1 MNKSIFIS
9 YAWEQDE
16 PLDKKV
22 KNFSQWLAIYLHSWG
37 FRVHLD
43 VLENHPGTKLDE
55 FMKNGIDS
63 SHFVICIC
71 TQTYLKKTNDSATGV
86 YNEIELI
93 KKQANSPF
101 IIPIIDIESFTDLP
115 DFFKGKY
122 ISQLKFDTPFSQEN
136 KKGLFELISTI
147 RDELFLNIKVETKP
161 DAQDRI
167 ERYYNSVEKIKFLN
181 DSANLMNFKPQ
192 SEGQISFQY
201 LLNGGNFKLGI
212 APMDFITHWSVAGTD
227 TIHSYNKVSRM
238 MRIHNFENFEKI
250 TKPADINLDKLIA
263 INWSVS
269 LKVGDGIVWIND
281 KNYLAIGKIIQ
292 IDLDSEDT
300 YKSMVTLSYKIL
312 NPIDLTDDFI
322 EQLAIVN

>member
-1 MNKSIFIS
+1 MLNKSIFIS
-9 YAWEQDE
+9 YAWEKDE

-22 KNFSQWLAIYLHSWG
+22 KNFSQWLAIYLQSWG

-71 TQTYLKKTNDSATGV
+71 TQTYLKKISDSATGV

-93 KKQANSPF
+93 KKQAKSPF
-101 IIPIIDIESFTDLP
+101 IIAIIDIESFTDLP
-115 DFFKGKY
+115 DFFEGKY

-192 SEGQISFQY
+192 SEGEISFQY
-201 LLNGGNFKLGI
+201 LLNGGDFKLGI
-212 APMDFITHWSVAGTD
+212 SPMEFITHWTSAGSD
-227 TIHSYNKVSRM
+227 TIYSYKKVNKM
-238 MRIHNFENFEKI
+238 MRIHNFENF
-250 TKPADINLDKLIA
+250 DRIN
-263 INWSVS
+263 
-269 LKVGDGIVWIND
+269 
-281 KNYLAIGKIIQ
+281 
-292 IDLDSEDT
+292 
-300 YKSMVTLSYKIL
+300 
-312 NPIDLTDDFI
+312 
-322 EQLAIVN
+322 

>member
-22 KNFSQWLAIYLHSWG
+22 KNFSQWLAIYLQSWG

-43 VLENHPGTKLDE
+43 VLENHPGTQLDE

-71 TQTYLKKTNDSATGV
+71 TQTYLKKISDSATGV

-93 KKQANSPF
+93 KKQAKSPF
-101 IIPIIDIESFTDLP
+101 IIAIIDIESFTDLP

-167 ERYYNSVEKIKFLN
+167 ESYYNSVEKIKFFN

-192 SEGQISFQY
+192 SEGEITFQY
-201 LLNGGNFKLGI
+201 LLNGGDFKLGI
-212 APMDFITHWSVAGTD
+212 SPMEFITHWTSAGSD
-227 TIHSYNKVSRM
+227 TIYSYKKVNKM
-238 MRIHNFENFEKI
+238 MRIHNFENFDRI
-250 TKPADINLDKLIA
+250 NKPADIDFDKVVD
-263 INWSVS
+263 INWDAS
-269 LKVGDGIVWIND
+269 LREGDGIVWINE

-292 IDLDSEDT
+292 IYLDSEDE
-300 YKSMVTLSYKIL
+300 YKSMVTLAYKIL

-322 EQLAIVN
+322 DSK

>member
-1 MNKSIFIS
+1 MLNKSIFIS
-9 YAWEQDE
+9 YAWEKDE

-22 KNFSQWLAIYLHSWG
+22 KNFSQWLAIYLQSWG

-43 VLENHPGTKLDE
+43 VLENHPGTQLDE

-71 TQTYLKKTNDSATGV
+71 TQTYLKKISDSATGV

-93 KKQANSPF
+93 KKQAKSPF
-101 IIPIIDIESFTDLP
+101 IIAIIDIESFTDLP
-115 DFFKGKY
+115 DFFEGKY

-136 KKGLFELISTI
+136 KKELFELISTI

-167 ERYYNSVEKIKFLN
+167 ESYYNSVEKIKFFN

-192 SEGQISFQY
+192 SEGEITFQY
-201 LLNGGNFKLGI
+201 LLNGGDFKLGI
-212 APMDFITHWSVAGTD
+212 SPIVFITHLTSEGSD
-227 TIHSYNKVSRM
+227 KIYSYKKVNKM
-238 MRIHNFENFEKI
+238 MRIHNFENFDRI
-250 TKPADINLDKLIA
+250 NKPADIDFDKVVD
-263 INWSVS
+263 INWAAS
-269 LKVGDGIVWIND
+269 LREGDGIVWINEKD
-281 KNYLAIGKIIQ
+281 YLAIGKIIQ
-292 IDLDSEDT
+292 IYLDSEDE
-300 YKSMVTLSYKIL
+300 YKSMVTLAYKIL

-322 EQLAIVN
+322 DSK

>member
-1 MNKSIFIS
+1 MLNKSIFIS

-22 KNFSQWLAIYLHSWG
+22 KNFSQWLAIYLQSWG

-43 VLENHPGTKLDE
+43 VLENHPGTQLDE

-71 TQTYLKKTNDSATGV
+71 TQTYLKKISDSATGV

-93 KKQANSPF
+93 KKQAKSPF
-101 IIPIIDIESFTDLP
+101 IIAIIDIESFTDLP

-167 ERYYNSVEKIKFLN
+167 ESYYNSVEKIKFFN

-192 SEGQISFQY
+192 SEGEITFQY
-201 LLNGGNFKLGI
+201 LLNGGDFKLGI
-212 APMDFITHWSVAGTD
+212 SPMEFITHWTSAGSD
-227 TIHSYNKVSRM
+227 TIYSYKKVNKM
-238 MRIHNFENFEKI
+238 MRIHNFENFDRI
-250 TKPADINLDKLIA
+250 NKPADIDFDKVVD
-263 INWSVS
+263 INWAAS
-269 LKVGDGIVWIND
+269 LREGDGIVWINE

-292 IDLDSEDT
+292 IYLDSEDE
-300 YKSMVTLSYKIL
+300 YKSMVTLAYKIL

-322 EQLAIVN
+322 DSK

>member
-1 MNKSIFIS
+1 MLNKSIFIS
-9 YAWEQDE
+9 YAWEKDE

-22 KNFSQWLAIYLHSWG
+22 KNFSQWLAIYLQSWG

-43 VLENHPGTKLDE
+43 VLENHPGTQLDE

-71 TQTYLKKTNDSATGV
+71 TQTYLKKISDSATGV

-93 KKQANSPF
+93 KKQAKSPF
-101 IIPIIDIESFTDLP
+101 IIAIIDIESFTDLP
-115 DFFKGKY
+115 DFFEGKY

-136 KKGLFELISTI
+136 KKELFELISTI

-192 SEGQISFQY
+192 SEGEISFQY
-201 LLNGGNFKLGI
+201 LLNGGDFKLGI
-212 APMDFITHWSVAGTD
+212 SPMEFITHWTSAGSD
-227 TIHSYNKVSRM
+227 TIYSYKKVNKM
-238 MRIHNFENFEKI
+238 MRIHNFENFDRI
-250 TKPADINLDKLIA
+250 NKPADIDFDKVVD
-263 INWSVS
+263 INWAAS
-269 LKVGDGIVWIND
+269 LREGDGIVWINEKD
-281 KNYLAIGKIIQ
+281 YLAIGKIIQ
-292 IDLDSEDT
+292 IYLDSEDE
-300 YKSMVTLSYKIL
+300 YKSMVTLAYKIL

-322 EQLAIVN
+322 DSK

>member
-22 KNFSQWLAIYLHSWG
+22 KNFSQWLAIYLQSWG

-43 VLENHPGTKLDE
+43 VLENHPGTQLDE

-71 TQTYLKKTNDSATGV
+71 TQTYLKKISDSATGV

-93 KKQANSPF
+93 KKQAKSPF
-101 IIPIIDIESFTDLP
+101 IIAIIDIESFTDLP

-161 DAQDRI
+161 DAQERI
-167 ERYYNSVEKIKFLN
+167 ESYYNSVEKIKFFN

-192 SEGQISFQY
+192 SEGEITFQY
-201 LLNGGNFKLGI
+201 LLNGGDFKLGI
-212 APMDFITHWSVAGTD
+212 SPMEFITHWTSAGSD
-227 TIHSYNKVSRM
+227 TIYSYKKVNKM
-238 MRIHNFENFEKI
+238 MRIHNFENFDRI
-250 TKPADINLDKLIA
+250 NKPADIDFDKVVD
-263 INWSVS
+263 INWAAS
-269 LKVGDGIVWIND
+269 LREGDGIVWINE

-292 IDLDSEDT
+292 IYLDSEDE
-300 YKSMVTLSYKIL
+300 YKSMVTLAYKIL

-322 EQLAIVN
+322 DSK

>member
-1 MNKSIFIS
+1 MLNKSIFIS
-9 YAWEQDE
+9 YAWEKDE

-22 KNFSQWLAIYLHSWG
+22 KNFSQWLAIYLQSWG

-43 VLENHPGTKLDE
+43 VLENRPGTKLDE

-71 TQTYLKKTNDSATGV
+71 TQTYLKKISDSATGV

-93 KKQANSPF
+93 KKQAKSPF
-101 IIPIIDIESFTDLP
+101 IIAIIDIESFTDLP

-167 ERYYNSVEKIKFLN
+167 ESYYNSVEKIKFFN
-181 DSANLMNFKPQ
+181 DSANLMKFKPQ
-192 SEGQISFQY
+192 SEGEITFQY
-201 LLNGGNFKLGI
+201 LLNGGDFKLGI
-212 APMDFITHWSVAGTD
+212 SPMEFITHWTSAGSD
-227 TIHSYNKVSRM
+227 TIYSYKKVNKM
-238 MRIHNFENFEKI
+238 MRIHNFENFDRI
-250 TKPADINLDKLIA
+250 NKPADIDFDKVVD
-263 INWSVS
+263 INWAAS
-269 LKVGDGIVWIND
+269 LREGDGIVWINEKD
-281 KNYLAIGKIIQ
+281 YLAIGKIIQ
-292 IDLDSEDT
+292 IYLDSEDE
-300 YKSMVTLSYKIL
+300 YKSMVTLAYKIL

-322 EQLAIVN
+322 DSK

>member
-22 KNFSQWLAIYLHSWG
+22 KNFSQWLAIYLQSWG

-43 VLENHPGTKLDE
+43 VLENHPGTQLDE

-71 TQTYLKKTNDSATGV
+71 TQTYLKKISDSATGV

-93 KKQANSPF
+93 KKQAKSPF
-101 IIPIIDIESFTDLP
+101 IIAIIDIESFTDLP

-136 KKGLFELISTI
+136 KKGLFELISTT

-167 ERYYNSVEKIKFLN
+167 ESYYNSVEKIKFFN

-192 SEGQISFQY
+192 SEGEITFQY
-201 LLNGGNFKLGI
+201 LLNGGDFKLGI
-212 APMDFITHWSVAGTD
+212 SPMEFITHWTSAGSD
-227 TIHSYNKVSRM
+227 TIYSYKKVNKM
-238 MRIHNFENFEKI
+238 MRIHNFENFDRI
-250 TKPADINLDKLIA
+250 NKPADIDFDKVVD
-263 INWSVS
+263 INWAAS
-269 LKVGDGIVWIND
+269 LREGDGIVWINE

-292 IDLDSEDT
+292 IYLDSEDE
-300 YKSMVTLSYKIL
+300 YKSMVTLAYKIL

-322 EQLAIVN
+322 DSK

>member
-22 KNFSQWLAIYLHSWG
+22 KNFSQWLAIYLQSWG

-43 VLENHPGTKLDE
+43 VLENHPGTQLDE

-71 TQTYLKKTNDSATGV
+71 TQTYLKKISDSATGV

-93 KKQANSPF
+93 KKQAKSPF
-101 IIPIIDIESFTDLP
+101 IIAIIDIESFTDLP
-115 DFFKGKY
+115 DFFEGKY

-167 ERYYNSVEKIKFLN
+167 ESYYNSVEKIKFFN

-192 SEGQISFQY
+192 SEGEITFQY
-201 LLNGGNFKLGI
+201 LLNGGDFKLGI
-212 APMDFITHWSVAGTD
+212 SPMEFITHWTSAGSD
-227 TIHSYNKVSRM
+227 TIYSYKKVNKM
-238 MRIHNFENFEKI
+238 MRIHNFENFDRI
-250 TKPADINLDKLIA
+250 NKPADIDFDKVVD
-263 INWSVS
+263 INWAAS
-269 LKVGDGIVWIND
+269 LREGDGIVWINEKD
-281 KNYLAIGKIIQ
+281 YLAIGKIIQ
-292 IDLDSEDT
+292 IYLDSEDE
-300 YKSMVTLSYKIL
+300 YKSMVTLAYKIL

-322 EQLAIVN
+322 DSK

>member
-1 MNKSIFIS
+1 MLNNFFFIS
-9 YAWEQDE
+9 YVWKKDE

-22 KNFSQWLAIYLHSWG
+22 KNFSQWLAIYLQSWG

-71 TQTYLKKTNDSATGV
+71 TQTYLKKISDSATGV

-93 KKQANSPF
+93 KKQAKSPF
-101 IIPIIDIESFTDLP
+101 IIAIIDIESFTDLP
-115 DFFKGKY
+115 DFFEGKY

-192 SEGQISFQY
+192 SEGEISFQY
-201 LLNGGNFKLGI
+201 LLNGGDFKLGI
-212 APMDFITHWSVAGTD
+212 SPMEFITHWTSAGSD
-227 TIHSYNKVSRM
+227 TIYSYKKVNKM
-238 MRIHNFENFEKI
+238 MRIHNFENFDRI
-250 TKPADINLDKLIA
+250 NKPADIDFDKVVD
-263 INWSVS
+263 INWGAS
-269 LKVGDGIVWIND
+269 LREGDGIVWIND

-292 IDLDSEDT
+292 IYLDSEDE
-300 YKSMVTLSYKIL
+300 YKSMVTLAYKIL

-322 EQLAIVN
+322 DSK

>member
-1 MNKSIFIS
+1 MLNKSIFIS
-9 YAWEQDE
+9 YAWEKDE

-22 KNFSQWLAIYLHSWG
+22 KNFSQWLAIYLQSWG

-43 VLENHPGTKLDE
+43 VLENHPGTQLDE

-71 TQTYLKKTNDSATGV
+71 TQTYLKKISDSATGV

-93 KKQANSPF
+93 KKQAKSPF
-101 IIPIIDIESFTDLP
+101 IIAIIDIESFTDLP
-115 DFFKGKY
+115 DFFEGKY

-167 ERYYNSVEKIKFLN
+167 ESYYNSVEKIKFFN

-192 SEGQISFQY
+192 SEGEITFQY
-201 LLNGGNFKLGI
+201 LLNGGDFKLGI
-212 APMDFITHWSVAGTD
+212 SPMEFITHWTSAGSD
-227 TIHSYNKVSRM
+227 TFYSYKKVNKM
-238 MRIHNFENFEKI
+238 MRIHNFENFDRI
-250 TKPADINLDKLIA
+250 NKPADIDFDKVVD
-263 INWSVS
+263 INWAAS
-269 LKVGDGIVWIND
+269 LREGDGIVWINE

-292 IDLDSEDT
+292 IYLDSEDE
-300 YKSMVTLSYKIL
+300 YKSMVTLAYKIL

-322 EQLAIVN
+322 DSK

>member
-22 KNFSQWLAIYLHSWG
+22 KNFSQWLAIYLQSWG

-43 VLENHPGTKLDE
+43 VLENHPGTQLDE

-71 TQTYLKKTNDSATGV
+71 TQTYLKKISDSATGV

-93 KKQANSPF
+93 KKQAKSPF
-101 IIPIIDIESFTDLP
+101 IIAIIDIESFTDLP

-167 ERYYNSVEKIKFLN
+167 ESYYNSVEKIKFFN

-192 SEGQISFQY
+192 SEGEITFQY
-201 LLNGGNFKLGI
+201 LLNGGDFKLGI
-212 APMDFITHWSVAGTD
+212 SPMEFITHWTSAGSD
-227 TIHSYNKVSRM
+227 TIYSYKKVNKM
-238 MRIHNFENFEKI
+238 MRIHNFENFDRI
-250 TKPADINLDKLIA
+250 NKPADIDFDKVVD
-263 INWSVS
+263 INWAAS
-269 LKVGDGIVWIND
+269 LREGDGIVWINE

-292 IDLDSEDT
+292 IYLDSEDE
-300 YKSMVTLSYKIL
+300 YKSMVTLAYKIL

-322 EQLAIVN
+322 DSK

>member
-22 KNFSQWLAIYLHSWG
+22 KNFSQWLAIYLQSWG

-43 VLENHPGTKLDE
+43 VLENRPGTKLDE

-71 TQTYLKKTNDSATGV
+71 TQTYLKKTSDSATGV

-93 KKQANSPF
+93 KKQAKSPF
-101 IIPIIDIESFTDLP
+101 IIAIIDIESFTDLP

-167 ERYYNSVEKIKFLN
+167 ESYYNSVEKIKFFN
-181 DSANLMNFKPQ
+181 DSANLMKFKPQ
-192 SEGQISFQY
+192 SEGEITFQY
-201 LLNGGNFKLGI
+201 LLNGGDFKLGI
-212 APMDFITHWSVAGTD
+212 SPMEFITHWTSAGSD
-227 TIHSYNKVSRM
+227 TIYSYKKVNKM
-238 MRIHNFENFEKI
+238 MRIHNFENFDRI
-250 TKPADINLDKLIA
+250 NKPADIDFDKVVD
-263 INWSVS
+263 INWAAS
-269 LKVGDGIVWIND
+269 LREGDGIVWINE

-292 IDLDSEDT
+292 IYLDSEDE
-300 YKSMVTLSYKIL
+300 YKSMVTLAYKIL

-322 EQLAIVN
+322 DSK

>member
-1 MNKSIFIS
+1 MLNKSIFIS
-9 YAWEQDE
+9 YAWEKDE

-22 KNFSQWLAIYLHSWG
+22 KNFSQWLAIYLQSWG

-71 TQTYLKKTNDSATGV
+71 TQTYLKKISDSATGV

-93 KKQANSPF
+93 KKQAKSPF
-101 IIPIIDIESFTDLP
+101 IIAIIDIESFTDLP
-115 DFFKGKY
+115 DFFEGKY

-181 DSANLMNFKPQ
+181 DSANLTELGRSRP
-192 SEGQISFQY
+192 SSI
-201 LLNGGNFKLGI
+201 GG
-212 APMDFITHWSVAGTD
+212 
-227 TIHSYNKVSRM
+227 
-238 MRIHNFENFEKI
+238 
-250 TKPADINLDKLIA
+250 
-263 INWSVS
+263 
-269 LKVGDGIVWIND
+269 
-281 KNYLAIGKIIQ
+281 
-292 IDLDSEDT
+292 
-300 YKSMVTLSYKIL
+300 
-312 NPIDLTDDFI
+312 
-322 EQLAIVN
+322 

>member
-22 KNFSQWLAIYLHSWG
+22 KNFSQWLAIYLQSWG

-43 VLENHPGTKLDE
+43 VLENRPGTKLDE

-71 TQTYLKKTNDSATGV
+71 TQTYLKKISDSATGV

-93 KKQANSPF
+93 KKQAKSPF
-101 IIPIIDIESFTDLP
+101 IIAIIDIESFTDLP

-136 KKGLFELISTI
+136 KKELFELISTI

-167 ERYYNSVEKIKFLN
+167 ESYYNSVEKIKFFN
-181 DSANLMNFKPQ
+181 DSANLMKFKPQ
-192 SEGQISFQY
+192 SEGEITFQY
-201 LLNGGNFKLGI
+201 LLNGGDFKLGI
-212 APMDFITHWSVAGTD
+212 SPMEFITHWTSAGSD
-227 TIHSYNKVSRM
+227 TIYSYKKVNKM
-238 MRIHNFENFEKI
+238 MRIHNFENFDRI
-250 TKPADINLDKLIA
+250 NKPADIDFDKVVD
-263 INWSVS
+263 INWAAS
-269 LKVGDGIVWIND
+269 LREGDGIVWINE

-292 IDLDSEDT
+292 IYLDSEDE
-300 YKSMVTLSYKIL
+300 YKSMVTLAYKIL

-322 EQLAIVN
+322 DSK

>member
-22 KNFSQWLAIYLHSWG
+22 KNFSQWLAIYLQSWG

-43 VLENHPGTKLDE
+43 VLENHPGTQLDE

-71 TQTYLKKTNDSATGV
+71 TQTYLKKISDSATGV

-93 KKQANSPF
+93 KKQAKSPF
-101 IIPIIDIESFTDLP
+101 IIAIIDIESFTDLP
-115 DFFKGKY
+115 DFFEGKY

-147 RDELFLNIKVETKP
+147 RDELFLNNKVETKP

-167 ERYYNSVEKIKFLN
+167 ESYYNSVEKIKFFN

-192 SEGQISFQY
+192 SEGEITFQY
-201 LLNGGNFKLGI
+201 LLNGGDFKLGI
-212 APMDFITHWSVAGTD
+212 SPMEFITHWTSAGSD
-227 TIHSYNKVSRM
+227 TIYSYKKVNKM
-238 MRIHNFENFEKI
+238 MRIHNFENFDRI
-250 TKPADINLDKLIA
+250 NKPADIDFDKVVD
-263 INWSVS
+263 INWAAS
-269 LKVGDGIVWIND
+269 LREGDGIVWINE

-292 IDLDSEDT
+292 IYLDSEDE
-300 YKSMVTLSYKIL
+300 YKSMVTLAYKIL

-322 EQLAIVN
+322 DSK

>member
-1 MNKSIFIS
+1 M
-9 YAWEQDE
+9 
-16 PLDKKV
+16 
-22 KNFSQWLAIYLHSWG
+22 
-37 FRVHLD
+37 
-43 VLENHPGTKLDE
+43 ENHPGTKLDE

-71 TQTYLKKTNDSATGV
+71 TQTYLKKISDSATGV

-93 KKQANSPF
+93 KKQAKSPF
-101 IIPIIDIESFTDLP
+101 IIAIIDIESFTDLP
-115 DFFKGKY
+115 DFFEGKY

-192 SEGQISFQY
+192 SEGEISFQY
-201 LLNGGNFKLGI
+201 LLNGGDFKLGI
-212 APMDFITHWSVAGTD
+212 SPMEFITHWTSAGSD
-227 TIHSYNKVSRM
+227 TIYSYKKVNKM
-238 MRIHNFENFEKI
+238 MRIHNFENFDRI
-250 TKPADINLDKLIA
+250 NKPADIDFDKVVD
-263 INWSVS
+263 INWGAS
-269 LKVGDGIVWIND
+269 LREGDGIVWIND

-292 IDLDSEDT
+292 IYLDSEDE
-300 YKSMVTLSYKIL
+300 YKSMVTLAYKIL

-322 EQLAIVN
+322 DSK

>member
-1 MNKSIFIS
+1 MLNKSIFIS
-9 YAWEQDE
+9 YAWQKDE

-22 KNFSQWLAIYLHSWG
+22 KNFSQWLAIYLQSWG

-43 VLENHPGTKLDE
+43 VLENHPGTQLDE

-71 TQTYLKKTNDSATGV
+71 TQTYLKKISDSATGV

-93 KKQANSPF
+93 KKQAKSPF
-101 IIPIIDIESFTDLP
+101 IIAIIDIESFTDLP

-167 ERYYNSVEKIKFLN
+167 ESYYNSVEKIKFFN

-192 SEGQISFQY
+192 SEGEITFQY
-201 LLNGGNFKLGI
+201 LLNGGDFKLGI
-212 APMDFITHWSVAGTD
+212 SPMEFITHWTSAGSD
-227 TIHSYNKVSRM
+227 TIYSYKKVNKM
-238 MRIHNFENFEKI
+238 MRIHNFENFDRI
-250 TKPADINLDKLIA
+250 NKPADIDFDKVVD
-263 INWSVS
+263 INWAAS
-269 LKVGDGIVWIND
+269 LREGDGIVWINE

-292 IDLDSEDT
+292 IYLDSEDE
-300 YKSMVTLSYKIL
+300 YKSMVTLAYKIL

-322 EQLAIVN
+322 DSK